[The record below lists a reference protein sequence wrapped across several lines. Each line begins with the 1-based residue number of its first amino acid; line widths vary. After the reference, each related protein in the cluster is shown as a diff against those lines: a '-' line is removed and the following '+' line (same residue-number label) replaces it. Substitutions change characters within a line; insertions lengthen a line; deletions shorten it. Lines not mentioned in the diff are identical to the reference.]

1 MKQNIVI
8 SINGLTKTYDEF
20 IAVNEISFDVNKGE
34 VFALLGPNGAGKT
47 TTVEIIECLK
57 TPDNGK
63 VEIFGINLKDKK
75 KQNEIKRKIGVM
87 PQNFNAF
94 DWLTVKENLE
104 YFRNLYDSKI
114 SVDELI
120 DRVGL
125 AKKTDS
131 MYKTL
136 SGGMKQRVGIAIS
149 LINEPELLFLDE
161 PTAGL
166 DPQARR
172 ETWNLIKKLK
182 QQGKTIFLTTHY
194 MEEAQELSD
203 RILII
208 IEGKIVA
215 SGSPS
220 ELIENYGGNK
230 SIILKNCDRRILEGK
245 NIQYEI
251 DTESQIHIIF
261 DNNDQLFKILAA
273 VTDDPNVEIEIKKP
287 NLDEAFLNLTGRRI
301 NDEGLAK

>member
-1 MKQNIVI
+1 MKQDIVI
-8 SINGLTKTYDEF
+8 NIEGLTKTYDEF

-94 DWLTVKENLE
+94 DWLTVKENLD

-301 NDEGLAK
+301 NEEGLAK

>member
-1 MKQNIVI
+1 MKQDIIINIE
-8 SINGLTKTYDEF
+8 GLTKTYDEF

-94 DWLTVKENLE
+94 DWLTVKENLD

-230 SIILKNCDRRILEGK
+230 SIILKNCDRNILEEK

-261 DNNDQLFKILAA
+261 DDNDQLFKILAA

>member
-1 MKQNIVI
+1 LKQNIVI
-8 SINGLTKTYDEF
+8 NIEGLTKTYDEF

-63 VEIFGINLKDKK
+63 VEIFGINLKDKN
-75 KQNEIKRKIGVM
+75 KQKEIKRKIGVM

-94 DWLTVKENLE
+94 DWLTVKENLD
-104 YFRNLYDSKI
+104 YFRNLYDSNI

-120 DRVGL
+120 DRIGL
-125 AKKTDS
+125 VKKTDS

-230 SIILKNCDRRILEGK
+230 SIILKNCDRNILEKK

>member
-1 MKQNIVI
+1 LKQNIVI
-8 SINGLTKTYDEF
+8 NIEGLTKTYDEF

-63 VEIFGINLKDKK
+63 VEIFGINLKDKN
-75 KQNEIKRKIGVM
+75 KQKEIKRKIGVM

-94 DWLTVKENLE
+94 DWLTVKENLD
-104 YFRNLYDSKI
+104 YFRNLYDSNI

-120 DRVGL
+120 DRIGL

-182 QQGKTIFLTTHY
+182 QEGKTIFLTTHY

-230 SIILKNCDRRILEGK
+230 SIILKNCDRNILEKK

>member
-1 MKQNIVI
+1 MKNNTVINIE
-8 SINGLTKTYDEF
+8 GLTKTYDKF
-20 IAVNEISFDVNKGE
+20 IAVNEISFIVNEGE

-57 TPDNGK
+57 TPDSGK

-75 KQNEIKRKIGVM
+75 KQNDIKRKIGVM

-94 DWLTVKENLE
+94 DWLTVKENLD

-215 SGSPS
+215 SGSPN

-230 SIILKNCDRRILEGK
+230 SIILKNCDRNTLEEK

-287 NLDEAFLNLTGRRI
+287 NLDEVFLNLTGRRI
-301 NDEGLAK
+301 NEEGLAK

>member
-1 MKQNIVI
+1 LINNIVI
-8 SINGLTKTYDEF
+8 NIEGLTKTYDKST
-20 IAVNEISFDVNKGE
+20 AVDEISFTVNKGE

-57 TPDNGK
+57 TPDKGK
-63 VEIFGINLKDKK
+63 VEVFGIDLKDKK
-75 KQNEIKRKIGVM
+75 KQNDVKRKIGVM

-104 YFRNLYDSKI
+104 YFRELYSSKI
-114 SVDELI
+114 STDELI

-125 AKKTDS
+125 GEKMNS
-131 MYKTL
+131 IYKTL
-136 SGGMKQRVGIAIS
+136 SGGTKQRVGIAIS

-172 ETWNLIKKLK
+172 ETWNLIRELK
-182 QQGKTIFLTTHY
+182 EQGKTIFLTTHY

-215 SGSPS
+215 GGSPN

-230 SIILKNCDRRILEGK
+230 SVILKNCNKKILEDRGIK
-245 NIQYEI
+245 YET
-251 DTESQIHIIF
+251 DTENQIQIIF
-261 DNNDQLFKILAA
+261 DNNEQLFNILSA
-273 VTDDPNVEIEIKKP
+273 VTNDPNVEIEIKKP
-287 NLDEAFLNLTGRRI
+287 NLDEVFLNLTGRRI
-301 NDEGLAK
+301 NAEGLAK

>member
-1 MKQNIVI
+1 MINNIVI
-8 SINGLTKTYDEF
+8 NIEGLTKTYDKF
-20 IAVNEISFDVNKGE
+20 TAVDEISFTVNEGE

-57 TPDNGK
+57 TPDKGK
-63 VEIFGINLKDKK
+63 VEIFGIDLKDKK
-75 KQNEIKRKIGVM
+75 KQNDVKRRIGVM

-104 YFRNLYDSKI
+104 YFKDLYSSKI
-114 SVDELI
+114 STDELI
-120 DRVGL
+120 NRVGL
-125 AKKTDS
+125 GEKMNS

-136 SGGMKQRVGIAIS
+136 SGGTKQRVGIAIS

-172 ETWNLIKKLK
+172 ETWNLIRKLK
-182 QQGKTIFLTTHY
+182 EQGKTIFLTTHY

-215 SGSPS
+215 GGSPN

-230 SIILKNCDRRILEGK
+230 SVILKNCNKKILEDRGIK
-245 NIQYEI
+245 YETGMENQIQ
-251 DTESQIHIIF
+251 IIF
-261 DNNDQLFKILAA
+261 DNNEQLFNILSA

-301 NDEGLAK
+301 NAEGLAK

>member
-1 MKQNIVI
+1 MINNIVI
-8 SINGLTKTYDEF
+8 NIEGLTKTYDKF
-20 IAVNEISFDVNKGE
+20 TAVDEISFTVNEGE

-57 TPDNGK
+57 TPDKGK
-63 VEIFGINLKDKK
+63 VEIFGIDLKDKK
-75 KQNEIKRKIGVM
+75 KQNDVKRKIGVM

-104 YFRNLYDSKI
+104 YFRELYSSKI
-114 SVDELI
+114 STDELI

-125 AKKTDS
+125 GEKMNS
-131 MYKTL
+131 IYKTL
-136 SGGMKQRVGIAIS
+136 SGGTKQRVGIAIS

-172 ETWNLIKKLK
+172 ETWNLIRKLK
-182 QQGKTIFLTTHY
+182 EQGKTIFLTTHY

-215 SGSPS
+215 GGSPN

-230 SIILKNCDRRILEGK
+230 SVILKNCNKKILEDRGIK
-245 NIQYEI
+245 YETGIENQIQ
-251 DTESQIHIIF
+251 IIF
-261 DNNDQLFKILAA
+261 DNNGQLFNILSA

-301 NDEGLAK
+301 NAEGWAK

>member
-8 SINGLTKTYDEF
+8 NIEGLTKTYDEF

-63 VEIFGINLKDKK
+63 VEIFGINLKDKN
-75 KQNEIKRKIGVM
+75 KQKEIKRKIGVM
-87 PQNFNAF
+87 PQNLNAF
-94 DWLTVKENLE
+94 DWLTVKENLD
-104 YFRNLYDSKI
+104 YFRNLYDSNI

-120 DRVGL
+120 DRIGL

-182 QQGKTIFLTTHY
+182 QEGKTIFLTTHY

-230 SIILKNCDRRILEGK
+230 SIILKNCDRNILEKK

-301 NDEGLAK
+301 NEEGLAK

>member
-8 SINGLTKTYDEF
+8 NIEGLTKTYDEF

-63 VEIFGINLKDKK
+63 VEIFGINLNDKN
-75 KQNEIKRKIGVM
+75 KQKEIKRKIGVM

-94 DWLTVKENLE
+94 DWLTVKENLD
-104 YFRNLYDSKI
+104 YFRNLYDSDI
-114 SVDELI
+114 SVEELI
-120 DRVGL
+120 DRIGL

-230 SIILKNCDRRILEGK
+230 SIILKNCDRNILEKK

-301 NDEGLAK
+301 LSLIHI

>member
-94 DWLTVKENLE
+94 DWLTVKENLH

-301 NDEGLAK
+301 NEEGLAK

>member
-8 SINGLTKTYDEF
+8 NIEGLTKTYDEF

-63 VEIFGINLKDKK
+63 VEIFGINLKDKN
-75 KQNEIKRKIGVM
+75 KQKEIKRKIGVM

-94 DWLTVKENLE
+94 DWLTVKENLD
-104 YFRNLYDSKI
+104 YFRNLYDSNI
-114 SVDELI
+114 SVEELI
-120 DRVGL
+120 DRIGL

-182 QQGKTIFLTTHY
+182 QEGKTIFLTTHY

-230 SIILKNCDRRILEGK
+230 SIILKNCDRNILEKK

>member
-1 MKQNIVI
+1 MKQNKVI
-8 SINGLTKTYDEF
+8 NIEGLTKTYDKF
-20 IAVNEISFDVNKGE
+20 IAVNEISFIVNEGE

-57 TPDNGK
+57 TPDSGK

-75 KQNEIKRKIGVM
+75 KQNDIKRKIGVM

-94 DWLTVKENLE
+94 DWLTVKENLD

-230 SIILKNCDRRILEGK
+230 SIILKNCDRNTLEEK

-287 NLDEAFLNLTGRRI
+287 NLDEVFLNLTGRRI
-301 NDEGLAK
+301 NEEGLAK

>member
-8 SINGLTKTYDEF
+8 SMNGLTKTYDEF

-220 ELIENYGGNK
+220 ELIENYGGIK
-230 SIILKNCDRRILEGK
+230 SIILKNCDRRILEKK

-301 NDEGLAK
+301 NEEGLAK

>member
-1 MKQNIVI
+1 MINNIVI
-8 SINGLTKTYDEF
+8 NIEGLTKTYDKF
-20 IAVNEISFDVNKGE
+20 TAVDEISFTVNEGE

-57 TPDNGK
+57 TPDKGK
-63 VEIFGINLKDKK
+63 VEIFGIDLKDKK
-75 KQNEIKRKIGVM
+75 KQNDVKRKIGVM

-104 YFRNLYDSKI
+104 YFRDLYSSKI
-114 SVDELI
+114 STDELI
-120 DRVGL
+120 NLVGL
-125 AKKTDS
+125 GEKMNS

-136 SGGMKQRVGIAIS
+136 SGGTKQRVGIAIS

-172 ETWNLIKKLK
+172 ETWNLIRKLK
-182 QQGKTIFLTTHY
+182 EQGKTIFLTTHY

-215 SGSPS
+215 GGSPN

-230 SIILKNCDRRILEGK
+230 SVILKNCNKKILEDRGIK
-245 NIQYEI
+245 YETGMENQIQ
-251 DTESQIHIIF
+251 IIF
-261 DNNDQLFKILAA
+261 DNNEQLFNILSA

-301 NDEGLAK
+301 NAEGLAK

>member
-8 SINGLTKTYDEF
+8 NIEGLTKTYDEF

-63 VEIFGINLKDKK
+63 VEIFGINLKDKN
-75 KQNEIKRKIGVM
+75 KQKEIKRKIGVM

-94 DWLTVKENLE
+94 DWLTVKENLD
-104 YFRNLYDSKI
+104 YFRNLYDSDI
-114 SVDELI
+114 SVEELI
-120 DRVGL
+120 DRIGL

-230 SIILKNCDRRILEGK
+230 SIILKNCDRNILEKK
-245 NIQYEI
+245 NIQYEV

>member
-1 MKQNIVI
+1 MINNIVI
-8 SINGLTKTYDEF
+8 NIEGLTKTYDKF
-20 IAVNEISFDVNKGE
+20 TAVDEISFTVNEGE

-57 TPDNGK
+57 TSDKGK
-63 VEIFGINLKDKK
+63 VEIFGIDLKDKK
-75 KQNEIKRKIGVM
+75 KQNDVKRRIGVM

-104 YFRNLYDSKI
+104 YFKDLYSSKI
-114 SVDELI
+114 STDELI
-120 DRVGL
+120 NRVGL
-125 AKKTDS
+125 GEKMNS

-136 SGGMKQRVGIAIS
+136 SGGTKQRVGIAIS

-172 ETWNLIKKLK
+172 ETWNLIRKLK
-182 QQGKTIFLTTHY
+182 EQGKTIFLTTHY

-215 SGSPS
+215 GGSPN

-230 SIILKNCDRRILEGK
+230 SVILKNCNKKILEDRGIK
-245 NIQYEI
+245 YETGMENQIQ
-251 DTESQIHIIF
+251 IIF
-261 DNNDQLFKILAA
+261 DNNEQLFNILSA

-301 NDEGLAK
+301 NAEGLAK

>member
-1 MKQNIVI
+1 LINNIVI
-8 SINGLTKTYDEF
+8 NIEGLTKTYDKF
-20 IAVNEISFDVNKGE
+20 TAVDEISFTVNEGE

-57 TPDNGK
+57 TPDKGK
-63 VEIFGINLKDKK
+63 VEIFGIDLKDKK
-75 KQNEIKRKIGVM
+75 KQNDVKRRIGVM

-104 YFRNLYDSKI
+104 YFKDLYSSKI
-114 SVDELI
+114 STDELI
-120 DRVGL
+120 NRVGL
-125 AKKTDS
+125 GEKMNS

-136 SGGMKQRVGIAIS
+136 SGGTKQRVGIAIS

-172 ETWNLIKKLK
+172 ETWNLIRKLK
-182 QQGKTIFLTTHY
+182 EQGKTIFLTTHY

-215 SGSPS
+215 GGSPN

-230 SIILKNCDRRILEGK
+230 SVILKNCNKKILEDRGIK
-245 NIQYEI
+245 YETGMENQIQ
-251 DTESQIHIIF
+251 IIF
-261 DNNDQLFKILAA
+261 DNNEQLFNILSA

-301 NDEGLAK
+301 NAEGLAK

>member
-1 MKQNIVI
+1 MINNIVI
-8 SINGLTKTYDEF
+8 NIEGLTKTYDKF
-20 IAVNEISFDVNKGE
+20 TAVDEISFTVNEGE

-57 TPDNGK
+57 TSDKGK
-63 VEIFGINLKDKK
+63 VEIFGIDLKDKK
-75 KQNEIKRKIGVM
+75 KQNDVKRRIGVM

-104 YFRNLYDSKI
+104 YFRELYSSKV
-114 SVDELI
+114 STDELI

-125 AKKTDS
+125 RKKTNS
-131 MYKTL
+131 IYKTL
-136 SGGMKQRVGIAIS
+136 SGGTKQRVGIAIS

-172 ETWNLIKKLK
+172 ETWNLIRKLK
-182 QQGKTIFLTTHY
+182 EQGKTIFLTTHY

-215 SGSPS
+215 GGSPN
-220 ELIENYGGNK
+220 ELIENYGGKK
-230 SIILKNCDRRILEGK
+230 SVILKNCNKKILENRGIEYK
-245 NIQYEI
+245 TDAENQIQ
-251 DTESQIHIIF
+251 IIF
-261 DNNDQLFKILAA
+261 DNNEQLFNILSA

-301 NDEGLAK
+301 NAEGLAK

>member
-1 MKQNIVI
+1 LINNIVI
-8 SINGLTKTYDEF
+8 NIEGLTKTYDKF
-20 IAVNEISFDVNKGE
+20 TAVDEISFTVNEGE

-57 TPDNGK
+57 TSDKGK
-63 VEIFGINLKDKK
+63 VEIFGIDLKDKK
-75 KQNEIKRKIGVM
+75 KQNDVKRRIGVM

-104 YFRNLYDSKI
+104 YFRELYSSKI
-114 SVDELI
+114 STDELI

-125 AKKTDS
+125 GEKMNS
-131 MYKTL
+131 IYKTL
-136 SGGMKQRVGIAIS
+136 SGGTKQRVGIAIS

-172 ETWNLIKKLK
+172 ETWNLIRKLK
-182 QQGKTIFLTTHY
+182 EQGKTIFLTTHY

-215 SGSPS
+215 GGSPN

-230 SIILKNCDRRILEGK
+230 SVILKNCNKKILEDRGIK
-245 NIQYEI
+245 YETGIENQIQ
-251 DTESQIHIIF
+251 IIF
-261 DNNDQLFKILAA
+261 DNNEQLFNILSA

-301 NDEGLAK
+301 NAEGLAK

>member
-8 SINGLTKTYDEF
+8 NIEGLTKTYDEF

-230 SIILKNCDRRILEGK
+230 SIILKNCDRNILEEK

-261 DNNDQLFKILAA
+261 DDNDQLFKILAA

-301 NDEGLAK
+301 NEEGLAK

>member
-8 SINGLTKTYDEF
+8 NIEGLTKTYDEF

-63 VEIFGINLKDKK
+63 VEIFGINLKDKN
-75 KQNEIKRKIGVM
+75 KQKEIKRKIGVM

-104 YFRNLYDSKI
+104 YFRNLYDSNI

-120 DRVGL
+120 DRIGL

-182 QQGKTIFLTTHY
+182 QEGKTIFLTTHY

-208 IEGKIVA
+208 VEGKIVA

-230 SIILKNCDRRILEGK
+230 SIILKNCDRNILEKK

>member
-1 MKQNIVI
+1 
-8 SINGLTKTYDEF
+8 
-20 IAVNEISFDVNKGE
+20 
-34 VFALLGPNGAGKT
+34 
-47 TTVEIIECLK
+47 
-57 TPDNGK
+57 
-63 VEIFGINLKDKK
+63 
-75 KQNEIKRKIGVM
+75 M

-94 DWLTVKENLE
+94 DWLTVKENLH

-215 SGSPS
+215 SGSPN

-230 SIILKNCDRRILEGK
+230 SIILKNCDRNTLEEK

-301 NDEGLAK
+301 NEEGLAK

>member
-1 MKQNIVI
+1 MKQDIIINIE
-8 SINGLTKTYDEF
+8 GLTKTYDEF

-94 DWLTVKENLE
+94 DWLTVKENLH

-208 IEGKIVA
+208 IEGRIVA

-220 ELIENYGGNK
+220 ELIEKYGGNK
-230 SIILKNCDRRILEGK
+230 SIILKNCDRNTLEEK

-301 NDEGLAK
+301 NEEGLAK

>member
-1 MKQNIVI
+1 MINNIVI
-8 SINGLTKTYDEF
+8 NIEGLTKTYDKF
-20 IAVNEISFDVNKGE
+20 TAVDEISFTVNEGE

-57 TPDNGK
+57 TSDKGK
-63 VEIFGINLKDKK
+63 VEIFGIDLRDKK
-75 KQNEIKRKIGVM
+75 KQNDVKRRIVVM

-94 DWLTVKENLE
+94 VLLTVKENLE
-104 YFRNLYDSKI
+104 YFRELYSSKV
-114 SVDELI
+114 STDELI

-125 AKKTDS
+125 RKKTNS
-131 MYKTL
+131 IYKTL
-136 SGGMKQRVGIAIS
+136 SGGTKQRVGIAIS
-149 LINEPELLFLDE
+149 LINEPELLNLDE

-172 ETWNLIKKLK
+172 ETWNLIRKLK
-182 QQGKTIFLTTHY
+182 EQGKTIFLTTHY

-215 SGSPS
+215 GGSPN
-220 ELIENYGGNK
+220 ELIENYGGKK
-230 SIILKNCDRRILEGK
+230 SVILKNCNKKILENRGIEYETDAE
-245 NIQYEI
+245 NQIQ
-251 DTESQIHIIF
+251 IIF
-261 DNNDQLFKILAA
+261 DNNEQLFNILSA

-301 NDEGLAK
+301 NAEGLAK

>member
-1 MKQNIVI
+1 MINNIVI
-8 SINGLTKTYDEF
+8 NIEGLTKTYDKST
-20 IAVNEISFDVNKGE
+20 AVDEISFTVNEGE

-57 TPDNGK
+57 TSDKGK
-63 VEIFGINLKDKK
+63 VEIFGIDLKDKK
-75 KQNEIKRKIGVM
+75 KQNDVKRRIGVM

-104 YFRNLYDSKI
+104 YFRELYSSKV
-114 SVDELI
+114 STDELI

-125 AKKTDS
+125 RKKMNS

-136 SGGMKQRVGIAIS
+136 SGGTKQRVGIAIS

-172 ETWNLIKKLK
+172 ETWNLIRELK
-182 QQGKTIFLTTHY
+182 EQGKTIFLTTHY

-215 SGSPS
+215 GGSPN

-230 SIILKNCDRRILEGK
+230 SVILKNCNKKILEDRGIK
-245 NIQYEI
+245 YET
-251 DTESQIHIIF
+251 DTENQIQIIF
-261 DNNDQLFKILAA
+261 DNNEQLFNILSA
-273 VTDDPNVEIEIKKP
+273 VTNDPNVEIEIKKP
-287 NLDEAFLNLTGRRI
+287 NLDEVFLNLTGRRI
-301 NDEGLAK
+301 NAEGLAK

>member
-1 MKQNIVI
+1 LINNIVI
-8 SINGLTKTYDEF
+8 NIEGLTKTYDKF
-20 IAVNEISFDVNKGE
+20 TAVDEISFTVNEGE

-57 TPDNGK
+57 TSDKGK
-63 VEIFGINLKDKK
+63 VEIFGIDLKDKK
-75 KQNEIKRKIGVM
+75 KQNDVKRRIGVM

-104 YFRNLYDSKI
+104 YFRELYSSKV
-114 SVDELI
+114 STDELI

-125 AKKTDS
+125 RKKTNS
-131 MYKTL
+131 IYKTL
-136 SGGMKQRVGIAIS
+136 SGGTKQRVGIAIS

-172 ETWNLIKKLK
+172 ETWNLIRKLK
-182 QQGKTIFLTTHY
+182 EQGKTIFLTTHY

-215 SGSPS
+215 GGSPN
-220 ELIENYGGNK
+220 ELIENYGGKK
-230 SIILKNCDRRILEGK
+230 SVILKNCNKKILENRGIEYETDAE
-245 NIQYEI
+245 NQIQ
-251 DTESQIHIIF
+251 IIF
-261 DNNDQLFKILAA
+261 DNNEQLFNILSA

-301 NDEGLAK
+301 NAEGLAK

>member
-1 MKQNIVI
+1 MINNIVI
-8 SINGLTKTYDEF
+8 NIEGLTKTYDKF
-20 IAVNEISFDVNKGE
+20 TAVDEISFTVNEGE

-57 TPDNGK
+57 TPDKGK
-63 VEIFGINLKDKK
+63 VEVFGIDLKDKK
-75 KQNEIKRKIGVM
+75 KQNDVKRRIGVM

-104 YFRNLYDSKI
+104 YFRELYSSKI
-114 SVDELI
+114 STDELI

-125 AKKTDS
+125 GEKMNS
-131 MYKTL
+131 IYKTL
-136 SGGMKQRVGIAIS
+136 SGGTKQRVGIAIS

-172 ETWNLIKKLK
+172 ETWNLIRKLK
-182 QQGKTIFLTTHY
+182 EQGKTIFLTTHY

-215 SGSPS
+215 GGSPN

-230 SIILKNCDRRILEGK
+230 SVILKNCNKKILEDRGIK
-245 NIQYEI
+245 YETGIENQIQ
-251 DTESQIHIIF
+251 IIF
-261 DNNDQLFKILAA
+261 DNNEQLFNILSA

-301 NDEGLAK
+301 NAEGLAK

>member
-1 MKQNIVI
+1 LKQDIIINIE
-8 SINGLTKTYDEF
+8 GLTKTYNEF
-20 IAVNEISFDVNKGE
+20 IAVNNISFDVNKGE

-94 DWLTVKENLE
+94 DWLTIKENLD
-104 YFRNLYDSKI
+104 YFRKLYDSNI
-114 SVDELI
+114 SIDELI

-125 AKKTDS
+125 AKKTNS

-220 ELIENYGGNK
+220 KLIENYGGNK
-230 SIILKNCDRRILEGK
+230 SIILKNCNKNILEEK
-245 NIQYEI
+245 NIRYEI
-251 DTESQIHIIF
+251 DSESQIHIIF
-261 DNNDQLFKILAA
+261 DNNDQLFNILTA

-301 NDEGLAK
+301 NEEGLAK

>member
-1 MKQNIVI
+1 MKNNTVINIE
-8 SINGLTKTYDEF
+8 GLTKTYDKF
-20 IAVNEISFDVNKGE
+20 IAVNEISFIVNEGE

-57 TPDNGK
+57 TPDSGK

-75 KQNEIKRKIGVM
+75 KQNDIKRKIGVM

-94 DWLTVKENLE
+94 DWLTVKENLD

-230 SIILKNCDRRILEGK
+230 SIILKNCDRNILEEK

-261 DNNDQLFKILAA
+261 DDNDQLFKILAA

-301 NDEGLAK
+301 NEEGLAK

>member
-1 MKQNIVI
+1 LINNIVI
-8 SINGLTKTYDEF
+8 NIEGLTKTYDKST
-20 IAVNEISFDVNKGE
+20 AVDEISFTVNEGE

-57 TPDNGK
+57 TPDKGK
-63 VEIFGINLKDKK
+63 VEVFGIDLKDKK
-75 KQNEIKRKIGVM
+75 KQNDVKRKIGVM

-104 YFRNLYDSKI
+104 YFRELYSSKV
-114 SVDELI
+114 STDELI

-125 AKKTDS
+125 RKKMNS

-136 SGGMKQRVGIAIS
+136 SGGTKQRVGIAIS

-172 ETWNLIKKLK
+172 ETWNLIRELK
-182 QQGKTIFLTTHY
+182 EQGKTIFLTTHY

-215 SGSPS
+215 GGSPN

-230 SIILKNCDRRILEGK
+230 SVILKNCNKKILEDRGIK
-245 NIQYEI
+245 YET
-251 DTESQIHIIF
+251 DTENQIQIIF
-261 DNNDQLFKILAA
+261 DNNEQLFNILSA
-273 VTDDPNVEIEIKKP
+273 VTNDPNVEIEIKKP
-287 NLDEAFLNLTGRRI
+287 NLDEVFLNLTGRRI
-301 NDEGLAK
+301 NAEGLAK